1 MREPTVTSHGTRSR
15 RTIATLTW
23 SGLVVAAALLWH
35 GHATGRVS
43 GHSSESVAML
53 LSAYAGFSSIF
64 AWMLYSPNR
73 RSAEE
78 SSSLFISGG
87 ITLLPPCIIAFCLMP
102 VDSPLRGWVT
112 LSVFLLILVAVMTPV
127 PDELFA
133 VPRDRSSYFRPVTGA
148 MFSDLNFSEGLALDD
163 SLPSLDPRP
172 HAAFTASTHAARIP
186 APTDPLFTDTSV
198 TDPLATD
205 MPGVVWQGESGDP
218 WKDPFR
224 GTGISPTRI
233 GSGTGRKTSA
243 DAQTGVKRQLR
254 SDSVPERGPHEPSAQ
269 ANPPV
274 PETFTLRPAH
284 RAQSDRRPATSAEPA
299 PPRLRVEPIR
309 PQRPAAAFGFQTPGN
324 TDADAG
330 TALHRDA
337 PTIVRLPGSSPAPAP
352 GSVPAASPPTPFVA
366 PAVDGGQTGAFER
379 MRDEFG
385 GEMIEGTVPVR
396 FEAGQ
401 KRANVHVPFAPPL
414 PGIPEV
420 ECESVGTD
428 VLRLKVP
435 IRQTY
440 GIRIEARRTEAAAP
454 LETEIGFAA
463 VYTPPDRR

>member
-1 MREPTVTSHGTRSR
+1 MREPIVTSHGTRSR

-23 SGLVVAAALLWH
+23 LGLFVAAALLWH
-35 GHATGRVS
+35 GRATGRVS

-64 AWMLYSPNR
+64 AWMLFSPNR
-73 RSAEE
+73 RSAEQ
-78 SSSLFISGG
+78 SSALFLSGG

-102 VDSPLRGWVT
+102 ADSPLRGWVT

-127 PDELFA
+127 PEELFA

-148 MFSDLNFSEGLALDD
+148 MFSDVQLFDGLETADPF
-163 SLPSLDPRP
+163 PS
-172 HAAFTASTHAARIP
+172 FTARQQAGNGGSALAAGILP
-186 APTDPLFTDTSV
+186 
-198 TDPLATD
+198 ATD
-205 MPGVVWQGESGDP
+205 APATGTSATDLMAADSAATDSSAIVWQGGSGDP

-224 GTGISPTRI
+224 GTGIRPTRA
-233 GSGTGRKTSA
+233 GSGSGRRTSA
-243 DAQTGVKRQLR
+243 NAQSSVKKQLR
-254 SDSVPERGPHEPSAQ
+254 SEHVADRAAHEPA
-269 ANPPV
+269 ARAVPPA
-274 PETFTLRPAH
+274 PETFTLRPAL
-284 RAQSDRRPATSAEPA
+284 RAHSDRRSATSEPA
-299 PPRLRVEPIR
+299 PARIPSQPH
-309 PQRPAAAFGFQTPGN
+309 PTQRPAGAFGFQTPGTAGLDLPPVRQ
-324 TDADAG
+324 TDVASA
-330 TALHRDA
+330 A
-337 PTIVRLPGSSPAPAP
+337 PNAASSAAPPVA
-352 GSVPAASPPTPFVA
+352 SNPAASLA
-366 PAVDGGQTGAFER
+366 PALDGGQLVSCER

-396 FEAGQ
+396 FEPGQ
-401 KRANVHVPFAPPL
+401 KRANVHVPFSPPL

-435 IRQTY
+435 VRQTY
-440 GIRIEARRTEAAAP
+440 GIRIEARRSDATES